1 MRKVKKKKTTKKI
14 LLLLIP
20 LIIILLVVFNW
31 HTIVVNYQSKVTGY
45 KVDTIEILHEKKIY
59 DKIKKDKYSLTLEK
73 IVGSEYYQE
82 KYLKQFYQIKIT
94 LK

>member
-1 MRKVKKKKTTKKI
+1 M
-14 LLLLIP
+14 LIP
-20 LIIILLVVFNW
+20 VIIILIVVLNW

-82 KYLKQFYQIKIT
+82 KYLKDYLVIDYQER
-94 LK
+94 